1 MTKVKIEMTKGS
13 VYGSLYDA
21 RTAQDMMVKADL
33 VREIIGVKES
43 RKLNQSE
50 LGKIIGMNQADVS
63 RMLKGNFRNIAIN
76 KIMNCLTSLNRD
88 VRIIVE
94 PHPIKNEAGTIEV
107 VAAA

>member
-1 MTKVKIEMTKGS
+1 MTREKIEMTKGS

-33 VREIIGVKES
+33 VREIIAVKES

-76 KIMNCLTSLNRD
+76 KIMSCLTSLNRD
-88 VRIIVE
+88 VRIIVQ
-94 PHPIKNEAGTIEV
+94 PHPVKNEAGTIEV
-107 VAAA
+107 VATV

>member
-13 VYGSLYDA
+13 VYGSLFDP

-43 RKLNQSE
+43 RNLNQSE

-88 VRIIVE
+88 VRIIVK
-94 PHPIKNEAGTIEV
+94 PHPTKNEAGTIEV

>member
-94 PHPIKNEAGTIEV
+94 PHPIKNEAGIIEV